1 MPKNYEEYLKAC
13 SRSGR
18 WVDGPGLVAISTW
31 LSRNLLI
38 WKWNED
44 QKRYIKTALIEPHQD
59 HPNATQHAR
68 AYPPLPLLLKQC
80 HYMTL
85 KPDANNPFP
94 MTWNILPPN
103 AHFDVRLHRGGGK
116 SIQSWLPES
125 FVGSWLPPSSS
136 KQKSVR
142 AASSTMTAKASRPK
156 TKHSSVMSHRIAK
169 PCNNVKRRFPKKMD
183 NHNAKRDLIP
193 GLALSASLHFR
204 VRMALSWE
212 VGYFIGKVVT
222 VKNLLKL
229 FFIQNL
235 PRMPCPI
242 RCQRTNKLGS
252 VRCLL
257 QLCHICHDMT
267 DRQQL
272 NNIAPNAILSTLRIR
287 SGN

>member
-1 MPKNYEEYLKAC
+1 MPT
-13 SRSGR
+13 
-18 WVDGPGLVAISTW
+18 I
-31 LSRNLLI
+31 LSRWLGISFLPMLI
-38 WKWNED
+38 LMWDCTEEAENRSRVGYQNPPLVVGFHHPHPSKSRYEQHPEPWL
-44 QKRYIKTALIEPHQD
+44 QKHHCQKPSTPVWCHTAL
-59 HPNATQHAR
+59 
-68 AYPPLPLLLKQC
+68 
-80 HYMTL
+80 
-85 KPDANNPFP
+85 
-94 MTWNILPPN
+94 
-103 AHFDVRLHRGGGK
+103 
-116 SIQSWLPES
+116 
-125 FVGSWLPPSSS
+125 PSL
-136 KQKSVR
+136 V
-142 AASSTMTAKASRPK
+142 TMW
-156 TKHSSVMSHRIAK
+156 
-169 PCNNVKRRFPKKMD
+169 KRRFPKKMD

-222 VKNLLKL
+222 LKNLLKL

-287 SGN
+287 SGNWILKVSKDLERLKPNVKILRNFETKSSITTAWWLLKHQNVLPRKEDASASITAKYACKR